1 MSVTPESVRELLSS
15 EDLGDRLR
23 GVNQIRNLEPAIGF
37 ELIQSAIS
45 DKNSR
50 VRYCAIS
57 QLDTLGT
64 EDLDTSLNILRDRLV
79 HDPEPDV
86 QSAAADCLAALK
98 LTDAY
103 EDLEYTYYNHPEWLV
118 KFSIVAALGELGD
131 SRAFELLK
139 HALESENELVKTAAI
154 GSLGELGDKQA
165 ISLLIPYA
173 SNPDW
178 QVRYRVVQALYNLGG
193 DEAKDIL
200 ENLTHDKVETVAQT
214 AKSYLN

>member
-1 MSVTPESVRELLSS
+1 MSATPESVRELLSS
-15 EDLGDRLR
+15 ENLGDRLR
-23 GVNQIRNLEPAIGF
+23 GVNQIRNLEPVIGF
-37 ELIQSAIS
+37 ELIQSVVS

-50 VRYCAIS
+50 VRYSAIS

-64 EDLDTSLNILRDRLV
+64 QDLNISLNILRDRLV
-79 HDPEPDV
+79 NDPEPDV

-103 EDLEYTYYNHPEWLV
+103 EDLEHMYYNHPEWLV

-131 SRAFELLK
+131 SRAFELLQ
-139 HALESENELVKTAAI
+139 HALESENELVQTAAI
-154 GSLGELGDKQA
+154 GSLGELGDKKA
-165 ISLLIPYA
+165 ISLLLPYA

-193 DEAKDIL
+193 DEAKAAL
-200 ENLTHDKVETVAQT
+200 EKLTHDEVETVAET